1 MQSARLTNTLLLAVA
16 GLGLVGGAT
25 AWFAGSQNQAE
36 WIWAGATVP
45 VLVVVLAGM
54 VRALFRGDVGVDLIA
69 ALSMT
74 GALLL
79 GEELAGVVI
88 AMMVSGGGA
97 LEDFAQNRA
106 RRELTR
112 LLARAP
118 ASANRYT
125 NGEIVQVPLA
135 DVRAGD
141 RVLVRA
147 GEIVPVDGVVHRAP
161 RPGRGCTH
169 RGGVAGAPAQR
180 RSGAQ
185 RRGQRRRSI

>member
-1 MQSARLTNTLLLAVA
+1 LLAVA
-16 GLGLVGGAT
+16 GLGLLGGAT
-25 AWFAGSQNQAE
+25 AWFVGSPNQAK

-45 VLVVVLAGM
+45 VLVVGLAGM

-69 ALSMT
+69 VLSMT

-79 GEELAGVVI
+79 GEDLAGVVI

-118 ASANRYT
+118 ASANRYAD
-125 NGEIVQVPLA
+125 GEIVQVPLA
-135 DVRAGD
+135 DVR
-141 RVLVRA
+141 
-147 GEIVPVDGVVHRAP
+147 P
-161 RPGRGCTH
+161 
-169 RGGVAGAPAQR
+169 
-180 RSGAQ
+180 RSGWCGLA
-185 RRGQRRRSI
+185 RS

>member
-1 MQSARLTNTLLLAVA
+1 MFHCRSVGEEIPMQSARLTNTLLLAVA
-16 GLGLVGGAT
+16 ALGLVGGAA
-25 AWFAGSQNQAE
+25 AWFAGSPNQAE

-69 ALSMT
+69 VLSMT

-106 RRELTR
+106 RRELSR

-118 ASANRYT
+118 AGAGRSAG
-125 NGEIVQVPLA
+125 GESVQV
-135 DVRAGD
+135 
-141 RVLVRA
+141 
-147 GEIVPVDGVVHRAP
+147 GV
-161 RPGRGCTH
+161 G
-169 RGGVAGAPAQR
+169 
-180 RSGAQ
+180 
-185 RRGQRRRSI
+185 